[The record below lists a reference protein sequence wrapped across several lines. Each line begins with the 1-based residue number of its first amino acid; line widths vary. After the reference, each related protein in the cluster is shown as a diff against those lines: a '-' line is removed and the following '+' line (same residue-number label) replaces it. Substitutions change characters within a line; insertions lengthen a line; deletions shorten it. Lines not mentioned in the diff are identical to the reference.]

1 MEKSKRVV
9 GYARVS
15 TEAQDIT
22 RQLELIKGYCTDR
35 NYHLIKIIQEKIS
48 GARRDRKSLNELL
61 DVDDTVADMIIV
73 SELSRLS
80 REDDILSVLST
91 INELLK
97 QGVDILFLD
106 KQDRIYKAGTVLSLY
121 DIITLSVEAKASADE
136 RYKISERMQTGLHS
150 KLGEFS
156 NMFVGGIVPIGYKVI
171 PNPHYKVNVTPKN
184 LLVIDPKKAEVV
196 KFLFQQ
202 LLDGKS
208 IRQTVRI
215 FNDYFP
221 DKLSYSGICRIIR
234 NPKYKGEIYRRGKL
248 YGISPELQI
257 ISPEDFDRAN
267 KQMRENELFQSNAHK
282 HYNPLKGIIFCP
294 CGCSLYLKPDH
305 YGCDLVYRC
314 ASAYNYRERCKN
326 FGVKSRI
333 VLCSVWECVKG
344 SLHTDE
350 YLRFNVKH
358 SKELQELN
366 AQIRETITQK
376 VNIADELK
384 AQSTSLIDKIKRLTN
399 SILIDELEAEY
410 NFLQNQLK
418 QTEREIT
425 ELNGRIAENDAEIQ
439 KNAEQKDFDD
449 MEQSALYKEKLQKV
463 VYHSLSAM
471 RGILEIV
478 FKNGMIRYVLIK
490 KHRNGGVF
498 LLPEFWTVDISR
510 AVITVPTLP
519 KIDPEHPFTLLPMIP
534 KEYTFDAIITERD
547 MDEYRIAVS

>member
-22 RQLELIKGYCTDR
+22 RQVELITAYCTER

-48 GARRDRKSLNELL
+48 GARKDRKSINELL
-61 DVDDTVADMIIV
+61 EVDDTVADMIIV

-136 RYKISERMQTGLHS
+136 RYKIAGRMQTGLRS
-150 KLGEFS
+150 KLSEFT
-156 NMFVGGIVPIGYKVI
+156 NMFTGGTVPFGYKVI
-171 PNPHYKVNVTPKN
+171 HNPDYKLNLTPKN
-184 LLVIDPKKAEVV
+184 LLVVDAQEAEAV
-196 KFLFQQ
+196 KYLFQQ
-202 LLDGKS
+202 LIDGNT
-208 IRQTVRI
+208 IRQTVRVY
-215 FNDYFP
+215 NKLYP
-221 DKLSYSGICRIIR
+221 YKLSYSGICRIIR

-248 YGISPELQI
+248 YGTIPELQI
-257 ISPEDFDRAN
+257 ITPEVFDKAN
-267 KQMRENELFQSNAHK
+267 KQMRENNLFQSNAPK
-282 HYNPLKGIIFCP
+282 YYNPLKGLIFCP
-294 CGCSLYLKPDH
+294 CGCSLYMKPNH
-305 YGCDLVYRC
+305 NSYLIYRC
-314 ASAYNYRERCKN
+314 SSSYNDKQRCEN
-326 FGVKSRI
+326 FGIKCSY
-333 VLCSVWECVKG
+333 VLSAVWTCVKET
-344 SLHTDE
+344 LHTEE
-350 YLRFNVKH
+350 YKRFNTERAN
-358 SKELQELN
+358 ELQGIN
-366 AQIRETITQK
+366 KQIRETITRK
-376 VNIADELK
+376 VNNVDELK
-384 AQSTSLIDKIKRLTN
+384 TQSASLIAKIK
-399 SILIDELEAEY
+399 
-410 NFLQNQLK
+410 K
-418 QTEREIT
+418 
-425 ELNGRIAENDAEIQ
+425 LNV
-439 KNAEQKDFDD
+439 EQKDFSE

-510 AVITVPTLP
+510 AVIIVPTHP
-519 KIDPEHPFTLLPMIP
+519 SVDPEHPYTLLPTIP
-534 KEYTFDAIITERD
+534 REYTFDTIITERD
-547 MDEYRIAVS
+547 MDEYRITVS

>member
-22 RQLELIKGYCTDR
+22 RQVELITAYCTER

-48 GARRDRKSLNELL
+48 GARKDRKSINELL
-61 DVDDTVADMIIV
+61 EVDDTVADMIIV

-136 RYKISERMQTGLHS
+136 RYKIAGRMQTGLRS
-150 KLGEFS
+150 KLSEFT
-156 NMFVGGIVPIGYKVI
+156 NMFTGGTVPFGYKVI
-171 PNPHYKVNVTPKN
+171 HNPDYKLNLTPKN
-184 LLVIDPKKAEVV
+184 LLVVDAQEAEAV
-196 KFLFQQ
+196 KYLFQQ
-202 LLDGKS
+202 LIDGNT
-208 IRQTVRI
+208 IRQTVRVY
-215 FNDYFP
+215 NKLYP
-221 DKLSYSGICRIIR
+221 YKLSYSGICRIIR

-248 YGISPELQI
+248 YGQISELQI

-267 KQMRENELFQSNAHK
+267 KQMRENELFQSNAPK
-282 HYNPLKGIIFCP
+282 YYNPLKGLIFCP
-294 CGCSLYLKPDH
+294 CGCSLYMKPNH
-305 YGCDLVYRC
+305 NSYLIYRC
-314 ASAYNYRERCKN
+314 SSSYNDKQRCEN
-326 FGVKSRI
+326 FGIKCSY
-333 VLCSVWECVKG
+333 VLSAVWTCVKAT
-344 SLHTDE
+344 LHTEE
-350 YLRFNVKH
+350 YLRFN
-358 SKELQELN
+358 SRRSNELHEIN
-366 AQIRETITQK
+366 KQIRETITQK

-384 AQSTSLIDKIKRLTN
+384 AQSAALIDKIKRLTN
-399 SILIDELEAEY
+399 SVLIGELEAEY
-410 NFLQNQLK
+410 SFLQNQLK
-418 QTEREIT
+418 QTEQEIA

-439 KNAEQKDFDD
+439 KNVEQKDFSQ

-471 RGILEIV
+471 RGILEII

-510 AVITVPTLP
+510 AVIIIPTHP
-519 KIDPEHPFTLLPMIP
+519 SVDPEHPYTLLPTIP
-534 KEYTFDAIITERD
+534 REYTFDAIITERD
-547 MDEYRIAVS
+547 MDEYRITVS

>member
-22 RQLELIKGYCTDR
+22 RQVELITAYCTER
-35 NYHLIKIIQEKIS
+35 NYRLIKIIQEKIS
-48 GARRDRKSLNELL
+48 GARKDRKSINELL
-61 DVDDTVADMIIV
+61 EVDDTVADMIIV

-136 RYKISERMQTGLHS
+136 RYKIAGRMQTGLRS
-150 KLGEFS
+150 KLSEFT
-156 NMFVGGIVPIGYKVI
+156 NMFTGGTVPFGYKVI
-171 PNPHYKVNVTPKN
+171 HNPDYKLNLTPKN
-184 LLVIDPKKAEVV
+184 LLVVDTQEAAAV
-196 KFLFQQ
+196 KYLFQQ
-202 LLDGKS
+202 LIDGNT
-208 IRQTVRI
+208 IRQTVRVY
-215 FNDYFP
+215 NKLYP
-221 DKLSYSGICRIIR
+221 YKLSYSGICRIIR

-248 YGISPELQI
+248 YGQIPELQI
-257 ISPEDFDRAN
+257 ITPKDFDKAN
-267 KQMRENELFQSNAHK
+267 KQMRENSLFQSNAPK
-282 HYNPLKGIIFCP
+282 YYNPLKGLLFCP
-294 CGCSLYLKPDH
+294 CGCSLYMKPNH
-305 YGCDLVYRC
+305 NSYLIYRC
-314 ASAYNYRERCKN
+314 SSSYNDKQRCEN
-326 FGVKSRI
+326 FGIKCSY
-333 VLCSVWECVKG
+333 VLSAVWTCVKVT
-344 SLHTDE
+344 LHTEE
-350 YLRFNVKH
+350 YLRFN
-358 SKELQELN
+358 SRRSNELHEIN
-366 AQIRETITQK
+366 KQIRETITQK

-384 AQSTSLIDKIKRLTN
+384 AQSAALIDKIKRLTN
-399 SILIDELEAEY
+399 SVLIGELEAEY
-410 NFLQNQLK
+410 SFLQDQLK
-418 QTEREIT
+418 QTEQEIS
-425 ELNGRIAENDAEIQ
+425 ELNGQIAENDAEI
-439 KNAEQKDFDD
+439 KRSVEQKDFSE

-510 AVITVPTLP
+510 AVITVPTHP
-519 KIDPEHPFTLLPMIP
+519 SVDPEHPYTLLPTIP
-534 KEYTFDAIITERD
+534 REYTFDAIITERD
-547 MDEYRIAVS
+547 MDEYRITVS